1 MAYGRDSGRI
11 RTLNGPL
18 VLPYG
23 LASEYSGSAVIQLVP
38 HLMRLPMS
46 RIILI
51 ALPLGFFIAL
61 WSFHVLSPQ
70 RIIQPQDLENAVDTS
85 QGPVEMDPVL
95 ISEPE

>member
-1 MAYGRDSGRI
+1 
-11 RTLNGPL
+11 
-18 VLPYG
+18 
-23 LASEYSGSAVIQLVP
+23 
-38 HLMRLPMS
+38 MS

-70 RIIQPQDLENAVDTS
+70 RIIQLQDLENAVDTS